1 MEIRIAVCSSL
12 CFLNLAW
19 SAKDLVITSSI
30 RCSSHYITSMTSP
43 AHRGRGLSLLHVV
56 DAALGDTLFVN
67 PGLAAVS
74 TIIGQ
79 TAQAVLSQAHT

>member
-30 RCSSHYITSMTSP
+30 CCSSYEITSVASS
-43 AHRGRGLSLLHVV
+43 AHRGRGLSLLHIV
-56 DAALGDTLFVN
+56 DAALGDALLVN
-67 PGLAAVS
+67 LGLAAIS
-74 TIIGQ
+74 TIIGEA
-79 TAQAVLSQAHT
+79 AQAVLSQAHT